1 MPCHRI
7 SLLSLAACALCIP
20 FLFLGPLNLF
30 PAHIKIAHSSSIISS
45 PPTPF
50 PVVGFLHRLAL
61 MLFADSFLAS
71 SKVSFPLISVVFPSR
86 SSFLSAVYLFFSLSL
101 SVPSCRGEWLD
112 RIIQNIVR
120 SMHEESSISYFII
133 LSLLFVLPSHLCL
146 CSNVCRLILVSLF
159 CPMSL
164 MNSTH
169 FHGISLDCLP
179 WMLILQD
186 WLISMSVFISL
197 AL

>member
-1 MPCHRI
+1 
-7 SLLSLAACALCIP
+7 
-20 FLFLGPLNLF
+20 
-30 PAHIKIAHSSSIISS
+30 
-45 PPTPF
+45 
-50 PVVGFLHRLAL
+50 

-86 SSFLSAVYLFFSLSL
+86 SSFLSAIYSFFFSL

-169 FHGISLDCLP
+169 FHGISLDCLS